1 MDNLYME
8 LRNASFSYDNKKIFN
23 DISFSVNQGEV
34 FCVLGPNGCGKTT
47 LLDCILGISKLNDG
61 DILFNNISI
70 SSIGPKK
77 LAELLAYVPQSHQR
91 TFPYTVE
98 EIVLMGRAHK
108 TKLFSAPTEYD
119 KQIVTKAL
127 KRVGIES
134 LAKRPYT
141 QISGGQCQLVMIA
154 RALAQESKIIIMDE
168 PTSHLDF
175 KHELILL
182 ELVVDLIKEREITV
196 IMATHFPNHPYY
208 FENKGIDTTI
218 ALMNNG
224 SFEEVGS
231 PKQILNESNI
241 KKVYNINSKVITCDI
256 DENSS
261 IRQVISLSIDK

>member
-1 MDNLYME
+1 MNNSYIE
-8 LRNASFSYDNKKIFN
+8 LKNASFSYDTRKIFK
-23 DISFSVNQGEV
+23 DISFSVNKGEV

-47 LLDCILGISKLNDG
+47 LLDCILGILKLNDG
-61 DILFNNISI
+61 DILFNNTSI
-70 SSIGPKK
+70 KSIKPKQ
-77 LAELLAYVPQSHQR
+77 LAEFLAYVPQNHQR

-108 TKLFSAPTEYD
+108 TKLFSAPNESD
-119 KQIVTKAL
+119 KQIVIEAL
-127 KRVGIES
+127 ERVGIKS

-182 ELVVDLIKEREITV
+182 ELIVDLIKERDISI

-208 FENKGIDTTI
+208 FENKGINTTI

-231 PKQILNESNI
+231 PRQVLSESNI
-241 KKVYNINSKVITCDI
+241 KKVYSINSKVITCNI

-261 IRQVISLSIDK
+261 IRQVIPLSIDK